1 MATATYW
8 QRGESLDYT
17 NTTSSPLAAGSIVK
31 LQSCIGIVEET
42 IAPNATGAIAIEGV
56 FEIAKTGTA
65 AITIGDAVYFDGSGI
80 TNTATSNLLV
90 GYAAESVTAEAK
102 LIKVKLKG

>member
-1 MATATYW
+1 M
-8 QRGESLDYT
+8 
-17 NTTSSPLAAGSIVK
+17 
-31 LQSCIGIVEET
+31 QSCIGIVEET
-42 IAPNATGAIAIEGV
+42 IAPNATGAIAVEGV

-65 AITIGDAVYFDGSGI
+65 EITIGDAVYFDGTGI
-80 TNTATSNLLV
+80 TDTATSNLLI